1 MKINY
6 LKCYSRSDGRTIL
19 KRIDSVH
26 VRFITMILSQFNLVY
41 SLTGVGADGR
51 MITRFKFTTTD
62 KTAGTVQTDQS
73 RYQGTLLCIHL
84 INMDI
89 TFTIFGKLEC
99 VTCLK
104 RWTSLEIYWFVK
116 WFVLYLLGPFNL
128 WSGTP
133 ADQCLWA
140 KPLRICI
147 WLYHTLCL

>member
-1 MKINY
+1 MGGPS
-6 LKCYSRSDGRTIL
+6 LKALILYMLDLSPWSWVNLTLCIHWQALGQMGEWLQGSSLRPRTKLLERSRPIS
-19 KRIDSVH
+19 
-26 VRFITMILSQFNLVY
+26 
-41 SLTGVGADGR
+41 
-51 MITRFKFTTTD
+51 
-62 KTAGTVQTDQS
+62 
-73 RYQGTLLCIHL
+73 QGTLLCIHL
-84 INMDI
+84 INMNI

-140 KPLRICI
+140 KPLWICI

>member
-1 MKINY
+1 MGGPS
-6 LKCYSRSDGRTIL
+6 LKALILYMLDLSPWSWVNLTLCIHWQALGQMGEWLQGSSLRPRTKLLERSRPIS
-19 KRIDSVH
+19 
-26 VRFITMILSQFNLVY
+26 
-41 SLTGVGADGR
+41 
-51 MITRFKFTTTD
+51 
-62 KTAGTVQTDQS
+62 
-73 RYQGTLLCIHL
+73 QGTLLCIHL

-99 VTCLK
+99 VTYLK